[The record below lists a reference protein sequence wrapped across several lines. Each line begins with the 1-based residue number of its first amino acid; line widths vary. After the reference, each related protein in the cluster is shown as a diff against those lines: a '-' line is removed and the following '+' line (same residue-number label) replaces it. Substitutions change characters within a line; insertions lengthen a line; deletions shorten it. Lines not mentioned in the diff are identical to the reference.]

1 MPEPEPRR
9 PRAGRGGLTPVLC
22 PQDAEVPPEPSS
34 ASPSVCP
41 WAPSSTARTTRVR
54 RALGLLLGDREGGTG
69 AGRGY
74 VGPKRSSPLPLN
86 AGSGRDLMN

>member
-1 MPEPEPRR
+1 MPEPRR

-54 RALGLLLGDREGGTG
+54 RALGLLLGDREGGREGLCGPEAQLSLT
-69 AGRGY
+69 
-74 VGPKRSSPLPLN
+74 PKRWVWP
-86 AGSGRDLMN
+86 